1 MMHDLVIIGSGPAG
15 LSAAAYALSK
25 HLNVVVLSSK
35 MGGKVGQRQWLA
47 NQKEREVLAG
57 EQAFLALYNEVNAHQ
72 ACILEDYV
80 VAITEHEDAL
90 AVTTERGMFETTT
103 VLIATGAQ
111 PTKLGIARE
120 DDLVGRG
127 LAYSAITHAHLLTG
141 RDVAV
146 VGATGRALRGAAE
159 LLQFARNV
167 LIVAPQHEQLDSQLG
182 QQLRAHARIK
192 VLEGYTVSAIDA
204 PEGLVRAIQITRGGM
219 THRVPIDA
227 VFVELG
233 LVPNTHMIRSL
244 VTLDNKG
251 FILTDARHQT
261 SRAGV
266 FAAGDVTSNV
276 GEHMLIAIGDGV
288 RAAQSAYEYILTRRL
303 TQLERATVH

>member
-1 MMHDLVIIGSGPAG
+1 MMHDLVIIGGGPAG

-25 HLNVVVLSSK
+25 HLDVVVLSSK

-72 ACILEDYV
+72 AFLVDDYV
-80 VAITEHEDAL
+80 VAITEQDDAL
-90 AVTTERGMFETTT
+90 LVTTERGAFETTT
-103 VLIATGAQ
+103 VLIATGTQ

-120 DDLVGRG
+120 EELVGRG
-127 LAYSAITHAHLLTG
+127 LAYSATTHAHLLAG

-146 VGATGRALRGAAE
+146 IGATGRALRSAAE
-159 LLQFARNV
+159 LIQFAHNV

-182 QQLRAHARIK
+182 QQLRAHPRVKI
-192 VLEGYTVSAIDA
+192 LEGYTVSALDA

-233 LVPNTHMIRSL
+233 LVPNTHMVRSL
-244 VTLDNKG
+244 VTLDKKG
-251 FILTDARHQT
+251 FILTDVGHQT
-261 SRAGV
+261 SCAGV
-266 FAAGDVTSNV
+266 
-276 GEHMLIAIGDGV
+276 
-288 RAAQSAYEYILTRRL
+288 
-303 TQLERATVH
+303 